1 VADNSNKLFSI
12 FGKKVG
18 LIISKLA
25 PRWTHS
31 QIDALVFKST
41 LDNPK
46 TIRIPRGFKEVTF
59 KLKDGSINSY
69 QTGKGPIVVF
79 VHGMGGSAQQFF
91 PLMRGLSQCGFK
103 TITFDHF
110 GHGKSDKGPNS
121 LDQLIA
127 TTNQALSEIR
137 KVYKESPSCIVA
149 HSTGCIAVTN
159 VRHGLLKNTPLLLVS
174 PVFNYKLFF
183 LKKLVKLDL
192 HSDILK
198 EYATRFSK
206 VYNREYAALDL
217 AKNLEK
223 YSDISVIVHD
233 REDSDSPVSDSVKFT
248 TRYPLTKIL
257 LTTGLDHNRVLLSES
272 VWHELKSVVHYE
284 DTTINFT
291 QKILGQQT
299 P

>member
-1 VADNSNKLFSI
+1 MADSSHKLFSI

-25 PRWTHS
+25 PRWTRS
-31 QIDALVFKST
+31 QIDALIFKPT
-41 LDNPK
+41 LDKPK
-46 TIRIPRGFKEVTF
+46 SIRIPRGFKEVTL
-59 KLKDGSINSY
+59 KLKDGNVNSY
-69 QTGKGPIVVF
+69 QIGNGPIVVF
-79 VHGMGGSAQQFF
+79 VHGMGGAGQQFF

-103 TITFDHF
+103 TITFDHL

-121 LDQLIA
+121 LDQMIA
-127 TTNQALSEIR
+127 TTNQALSEIC
-137 KVYKESPSCIVA
+137 KKYKESPSCIVA
-149 HSTGCIAVTN
+149 HSTGCIAVAN
-159 VRHGLLKNTPLLLVS
+159 ARHSLLKNIPLLLVS
-174 PVFNYKLFF
+174 PIFNYKLFF

-198 EYATRFSK
+198 GFATRFSN

-233 REDSDSPVSDSVKFT
+233 REDSDSPVSDSIKFT
-248 TRYPLTKIL
+248 TRYPMTKIL
-257 LTTGLDHNRVLLSES
+257 LTTGLDHHRVLLSES

-291 QKILGQQT
+291 QKILDQQT